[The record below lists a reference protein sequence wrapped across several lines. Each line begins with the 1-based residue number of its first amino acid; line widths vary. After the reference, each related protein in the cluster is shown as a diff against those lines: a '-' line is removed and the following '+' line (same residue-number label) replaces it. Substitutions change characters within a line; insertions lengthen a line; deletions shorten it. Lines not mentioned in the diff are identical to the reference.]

1 MKELELEQ
9 QMVDGQLHDHQLIK
23 INLLEEFIGK
33 KLFEL
38 FKLTSGGAT
47 SPPFERSAI

>member
-33 KLFEL
+33 KPIRTF
-38 FKLTSGGAT
+38 
-47 SPPFERSAI
+47 